1 MPHLL
6 LSPTLGHADGQGA
19 LVVRVAGGQGCQ
31 VLRRAGKRE
40 RRPRG
45 PSTDPHLQRRRSGG
59 WSATGKLGRRPD
71 LTVTAGLQ
79 RSSVVK
85 KRLRRCGATCRSLR
99 RRLGPGTDDGHKP
112 ARQRSAHN
120 AAPAAAR
127 LHRARTARQL
137 SEVARVPGEWAA
149 DLYRRIGREPRRGM
163 HAKAVGLVAALRRA
177 ALLLGQMGL
186 AGPGGHEW
194 VGSGPRTRPNPGG

>member
-1 MPHLL
+1 
-6 LSPTLGHADGQGA
+6 
-19 LVVRVAGGQGCQ
+19 

-45 PSTDPHLQRRRSGG
+45 PSRDPHLRRRRSGG
-59 WSATGKLGRRPD
+59 WSATGELGRRPD

-120 AAPAAAR
+120 AAPVAAR

-137 SEVARVPGEWAA
+137 GEAARVQGEWAA
-149 DLYRRIGREPRRGM
+149 GLYRRMGREPRRGM

-186 AGPGGHEW
+186 AGPGCGASANRVGPWARPVRERRVFLFFLNTFQCISNSRKSLENTLKHEK
-194 VGSGPRTRPNPGG
+194 